1 MGTGEDRQLSLH
13 QHRERPQRGHAAP
26 QKARRT
32 EKYKKIYPLLNQI
45 PFVKNSKSQF
55 DTFDIVGSR
64 SGDARSLAA
73 LRGDLCHRTRSG
85 QQWTWSESRNRNQ
98 NQQPDG
104 QMETSQGVSC
114 SPKD

>member
-1 MGTGEDRQLSLH
+1 MGTGEDRQLSLY
-13 QHRERPQRGHAAP
+13 QHWERPQRGHAAP

-32 EKYKKIYPLLNQI
+32 EKYYTLLNQI
-45 PFVKNSKSQF
+45 PFVKNSMSQL

-73 LRGDLCHRTRSG
+73 LRGNLCHGTRSG